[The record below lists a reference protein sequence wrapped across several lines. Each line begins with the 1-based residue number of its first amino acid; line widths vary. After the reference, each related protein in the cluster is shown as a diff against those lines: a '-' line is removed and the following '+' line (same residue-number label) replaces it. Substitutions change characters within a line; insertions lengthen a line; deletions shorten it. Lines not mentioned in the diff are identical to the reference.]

1 MLYNTLIESHLP
13 SIPCLLQDLAL
24 PPSVQKNL
32 LVLLPPVTSAPD
44 SCSLLQS
51 PAPAFVIVN
60 SSMIKFSSAGVVWWN
75 SKIVSFSSSIVLI
88 ESLTHWLAFWVNFC
102 YSPWMAAS
110 SLTICAS
117 CAFCSSF
124 FSSQRALLR
133 LISTVSMSSGKAALF
148 CLGIFTGTFNC
159 FILCNF
165 VKDLCSLSSCQCWIS
180 GCQFV
185 IMIELQTVCLPWQI
199 FELQIK

>member
-51 PAPAFVIVN
+51 PAPACVH
-60 SSMIKFSSAGVVWWN
+60 VVWQGCLILPRHLYWN
-75 SKIVSFSSSIVLI
+75 F
-88 ESLTHWLAFWVNFC
+88 
-102 YSPWMAAS
+102 
-110 SLTICAS
+110 
-117 CAFCSSF
+117 
-124 FSSQRALLR
+124 QLLHR
-133 LISTVSMSSGKAALF
+133 KFMIL
-148 CLGIFTGTFNC
+148 